1 MELWLDVKEVKKK
14 NIKILRLG
22 QKKDVQG
29 KRNAEEEPLV
39 PIF

>member
-14 NIKILRLG
+14 NIKILKPG

-29 KRNAEEEPLV
+29 KRNVEERPLV